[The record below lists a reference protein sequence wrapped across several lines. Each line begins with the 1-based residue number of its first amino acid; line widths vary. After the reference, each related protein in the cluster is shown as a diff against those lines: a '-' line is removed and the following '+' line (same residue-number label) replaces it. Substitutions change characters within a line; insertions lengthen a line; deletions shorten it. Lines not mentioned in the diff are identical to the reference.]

1 MFGSRTGPVWNSVGE
16 PCIWATLVAMAGG
29 ALTLADHLDKL
40 NPDGLL
46 LLRQAIEHHS
56 SNTAQPLDMMDNPL
70 PELWLRDG
78 EKPALAIINWDDKTR
93 ELIFP
98 LVRYPR
104 LREAADWIDVWSGN
118 KAVVTGETLKITIH
132 GRNAAWLVKE

>member
-1 MFGSRTGPVWNSVGE
+1 MNRTT
-16 PCIWATLVAMAGG
+16 TLKDLVLLFNIQGLG
-29 ALTLADHLDKL
+29 ALSI
-40 NPDGLL
+40 
-46 LLRQAIEHHS
+46 LRFLSAAGMPTI
-56 SNTAQPLDMMDNPL
+56 AYLMDNPL
-70 PELWLRDG
+70 PELWMRDG

-118 KAVVTGETLKITIH
+118 KAVVTGETLKITIPE
-132 GRNAAWLVKE
+132 RNAAWLVKA